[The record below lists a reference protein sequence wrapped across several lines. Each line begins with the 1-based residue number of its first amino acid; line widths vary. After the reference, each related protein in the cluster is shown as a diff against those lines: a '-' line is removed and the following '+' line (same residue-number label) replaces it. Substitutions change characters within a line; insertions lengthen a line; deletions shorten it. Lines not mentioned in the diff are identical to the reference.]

1 MICPHC
7 SKGFSIARIENQRG
21 KGLKAEFQCPHC
33 HAWLGKNVTLQRLKI
48 TGFYVAA
55 GMAACYWWLPQY
67 KAIAAPVGIVALI
80 LLLASHIMD
89 HIKVRELPPEEQDKA

>member
-7 SKGFSIARIENQRG
+7 HKGFSVARIEMQRG

-48 TGFYVAA
+48 LGFYLAVAM
-55 GMAACYWWLPQY
+55 GSWYWWRPEGRM
-67 KAIAAPVGIVALI
+67 IAVPVGMLSLI
-80 LLLASHIMD
+80 LLLVANLMD
-89 HIKVRELPPEEQDKA
+89 HLRVVEPPENKAQ

>member
-7 SKGFSIARIENQRG
+7 HKGFSVARIEKQRG

-48 TGFYVAA
+48 LGFYLAVAM
-55 GMAACYWWLPQY
+55 GGWYWWLPEGRM
-67 KAIAAPVGIVALI
+67 IAAPVGILSLI
-80 LLLASHIMD
+80 LLLVANLMD
-89 HIKVRELPPEEQDKA
+89 HLRVVEPPQDEAQ